1 MQFLYQGFTH
11 AGNIR
16 SFNFEGI
23 DERNVHTTFSIQVN
37 LLLLART
44 KVAMQDAPGFC
55 LHLLTAAC
63 ASSPASLEKFQHYE
77 VLEEDLLPLVVDR
90 ERRAALKALKTP
102 QRRFARKP
110 NQSSQ
115 LRPLTR
121 PEA

>member
-1 MQFLYQGFTH
+1 MHFTYQGFTH

-23 DERNVHTTFSIQVN
+23 DEGNVHTPFLIQVN

-55 LHLLTAAC
+55 LHLLTTAC
-63 ASSPASLEKFQHYE
+63 ASTPADLEKFQHYE
-77 VLEEDLLPLVVDR
+77 VLEEDLLPLVMDR
-90 ERRAALKALKTP
+90 ERRATLKALKVP
-102 QRRFARKP
+102 QRRFGRKP
-110 NQSSQ
+110 PQSSQ
-115 LRPLTR
+115 FRPSAR